1 MTFSNYKKLDGIT
14 SLKSHFYPCNA
25 NILQLHFGP
34 VLNLCFTKRYAR
46 ERKLIGKSLGLRDG
60 GRGKQSKHRFIKEI
74 VICPTSHTTP
84 PPPTPP
90 KADSKRFDCLTNAI
104 EHNLD
109 RLLTEMSLSSHYT
122 SLTLKEWI
130 LCLA

>member
-1 MTFSNYKKLDGIT
+1 MTFSNYKKT
-14 SLKSHFYPCNA
+14 RWNNNSLKSHFYPCNA

-84 PPPTPP
+84 PSHPS